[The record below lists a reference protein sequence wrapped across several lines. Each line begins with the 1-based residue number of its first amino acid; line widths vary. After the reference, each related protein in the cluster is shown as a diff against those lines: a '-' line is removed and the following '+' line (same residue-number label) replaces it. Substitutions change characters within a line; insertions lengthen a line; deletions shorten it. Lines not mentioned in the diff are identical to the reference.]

1 MKENNNSIVLCGGK
15 ACCPV
20 LTLNGDFIYIKDDY
34 GNEIKIDKNQALLI
48 DGAIKKLEN
57 K

>member
-1 MKENNNSIVLCGGK
+1 MEKNNDSIVLCGGK

>member
-15 ACCPV
+15 ACCPI
-20 LTLNGDFIYIKDDY
+20 LTLEGDFVYIEDDY